1 MMHIVRR
8 LVGSS
13 WTWLIAAAVLAV
25 YTLLAPTLAQRLGS
39 GDPRPVGTAEDV
51 EALASRDDVNVLFI
65 LIDTLR
71 ADRLGAYGYE
81 RPTSPA
87 LDRLADRGVRFSR
100 HLAQSSWTKCSMAS
114 LWSGL
119 FPNRSGVTRFD
130 QVLSEE
136 AELPAEIL
144 ADAGFRTAG
153 IFRNGWLMGYFGF
166 GQGFETYVRPIPEP
180 VRPGVRAE
188 NPTIN
193 VGGSDLDVTTAANE
207 FLRVH
212 GHQRWFLYLHLMDV
226 HQYLYSEDTAVFGT
240 SYSDIYDNSI
250 LWTNRVLEPFFEELA
265 RGGHLENT
273 IIVVTSDHGEAFGE
287 RGFEG
292 HARHVFRETT
302 EVPFILSFP
311 FRFEQPVVISQRTRG
326 VDVWPTVLDL
336 LGLPTPGPGDGRSL
350 RPEILAGVRRQT
362 DPRPD
367 DELVAYAHLDQNWG
381 RANQPQNTTLA
392 VVDDDLRY
400 VSYRDAEGEIQQ
412 ELLYDASSDPL
423 EQTNVADRTPEDLE
437 KMRALAEA
445 YLANDAVPFEPN
457 ERLELDE
464 LQLNQLRALGYQV
477 P

>member
-1 MMHIVRR
+1 MMRTVRR
-8 LVGSS
+8 IIGSS
-13 WTWLIAAAVLAV
+13 WTWLIAAALLAV
-25 YTLLAPTLAQRLGS
+25 YTLLAPTLAQRIGS

-51 EALASRDDVNVLFI
+51 EALADRDDVNVLFI

-71 ADRLGAYGYE
+71 ADRLGTYGYE
-81 RPTSPA
+81 RATSPA
-87 LDRLADRGVRFSR
+87 LDRLADRGVRFAR

-114 LWSGL
+114 LWTGL
-119 FPNRSGVTRFD
+119 YPNRSGVTRFD
-130 QVLSEE
+130 EVLSEE

-144 ADAGFRTAG
+144 AEAGFRTAG
-153 IFRNGWLMGYFGF
+153 IFRNGWLMSYFGF

-180 VRPGVRAE
+180 VNPGVRAE
-188 NPTIN
+188 NPTLTS
-193 VGGSDLDVTTAANE
+193 GGSDLDATAAASE

-212 GHQRWFLYLHLMDV
+212 GHERWFLYMHLMDV
-226 HQYLYSEDTAVFGT
+226 HQYLYSEDTALFGT

-250 LWTNRVLEPFFEELA
+250 LWTNKVLEPFFEELA
-265 RGGHLENT
+265 RRGQTEKTLV
-273 IIVVTSDHGEAFGE
+273 VVTSDHGEAFGE

-311 FRFEQPVVISQRTRG
+311 FRFEQPVVVSDRTRG

-336 LGLPTPGPGDGRSL
+336 LGLDEPEVGDGRSL
-350 RPEILAGVRRQT
+350 RPEILAALGRQT
-362 DPRPD
+362 ESPPD
-367 DELVAYAHLDQNWG
+367 DDLVAYAHLDQNWG

-400 VSYRDAEGEIQQ
+400 VSYRDAEGEVQQ
-412 ELLYDASSDPL
+412 ELLYDAGSDPL
-423 EQTNVADRTPEDLE
+423 ELTNVAASAPEDLE
-437 KMRALAEA
+437 WMRGLAAA
-445 YLANDAVPFEPN
+445 YLARSKVPFEPN